1 MLSEKLGLS
10 IKKSLFNS
18 PSSNRVSPAS
28 TIRKTAKNYLA
39 LGNIAQDLHI
49 ANLNFIT
56 YVNFYGGKART
67 KTDAHILSDD
77 ERSRKFGV
85 LREKFLSSFISKDS
99 KDGLSQ
105 HRGKSLFFLQRYLR
119 KKFTKRFERKVSAR
133 VLRQLRKISIV
144 RKYYSFKR
152 KVLKALE
159 NVLSRFNIKKMF
171 LEWSKEQW
179 KNLSKSLQPFFKKV
193 FGKFGEMGL
202 KTALKGVLKTGAR
215 AIPFLGWII
224 LLYDGISASIDAYRK
239 DPNANVFKEFFVGV
253 IDGLTLGLFGP
264 DAVRTFIDDLFN
276 WYMNVFA
283 KLFNLIDKTINF
295 ISDKLGKVF
304 SKLLTKGK
312 SVADALT
319 DFFKPGEYVDEMT
332 ERNKAFAK
340 QQDEDNKRL
349 KYIEYLSDQIIIK
362 RGEINRLKREIQ
374 ALELE
379 EEQAVLSPAAQQK
392 DEQQAEFEKK
402 NEELRLLEKEKETG
416 YTGDDPTVRKR
427 LGLPEKSYAKRK
439 EEEKREEKKQR
450 DEQLAKLAENVES
463 KGYQR
468 GEEVG
473 KVATAGRT
481 TFTPT
486 PSAPPKGVS
495 PQKMKELE
503 VPKTVK
509 DIIIR
514 AAFKVGVDDSIMLA
528 MAKQESGF
536 NPNAA
541 AKGTTAKGLYQ
552 FLDKTWQSMVARYQS
567 EYPVL
572 KKGQLDAEASA
583 IAGAL
588 YIKENAKILQAKNIP
603 ITGTSIY
610 AAHFLGVS
618 GAATLLAAKTSE
630 IAAKILPSAAKSNK
644 SIFFKADPKTNKPD
658 MNAPRTVA
666 EVISIL
672 YGKVGQ
678 IAEQYAA
685 IKNADDTKL
694 AMTQGKSV
702 GGDDIGSFVAR
713 EPDTGNK
720 IIYKSEEILLG
731 HREQL
736 KPYDYDIIN
745 APNTTNA
752 QINKNTTSIVNN
764 KTGVNYDMLIER
776 IS

>member
-1 MLSEKLGLS
+1 MISEQLGLS
-10 IKKSLFNS
+10 IKKSVLNS
-18 PSSNRVSPAS
+18 SSPNKVSPAS

-56 YVNFYGGKART
+56 YVNFYGGKARD
-67 KTDAHILSDD
+67 KPDGQVLSED

-85 LREKFLSSFISKDS
+85 MREKFLGSLISKDS

-105 HRGKSLFFLQRYLR
+105 HRGKSLFAIQHYLR
-119 KKFTKRFERKVSAR
+119 KKFTRRFERKVNAK
-133 VLRQLRKISIV
+133 VLRQLRKITIV
-144 RKYYSFKR
+144 RKYFSFKR
-152 KVLKALE
+152 QVLKALE
-159 NVLSRFNIKKMF
+159 NVLSRFNFKKMF
-171 LEWSKEQW
+171 LEWAKDQW
-179 KNLSKSLQPFFKKV
+179 KNISKSLKPFFKKV

-202 KTALKGVLKTGAR
+202 KTALKGALKTGLR
-215 AIPFLGWII
+215 AIPFLGWI
-224 LLYDGISASIDAYRK
+224 LVLYDGISESINAYNK
-239 DPNANVFKEFFVGV
+239 DPNANIFKAFFVGV
-253 IDGLTLGLFGP
+253 IDGFTLGLF
-264 DAVRTFIDDLFN
+264 DKDDIGKFLDRLADWYLGQFKLLFN
-276 WYMNVFA
+276 I
-283 KLFNLIDKTINF
+283 IDKTINF

-304 SKLLTKGK
+304 SKLLNKGK
-312 SVADALT
+312 SVADDLK
-319 DFFKPGEYVDEMT
+319 DFFKPGEYLDEMT
-332 ERNKAFAK
+332 DRNKALAT
-340 QQDEDNKRL
+340 QQAEDDKRM
-349 KYIEYLSDQIIIK
+349 KYIQYLSDQIIVK
-362 RGEINRLKREIQ
+362 RGEINRLKIEIQ

-402 NEELRLLEKEKETG
+402 NEELRLLEKEKEAG
-416 YTGDDPTVRKR
+416 YSGDDPTIRKR
-427 LGLPEKSYAKRK
+427 LGLPPKSYAKRK
-439 EEEKREEKKQR
+439 DEEKQEEKKQR
-450 DEQLAKLAENVES
+450 DEQLTQLAQNVES

-473 KVATAGRT
+473 KVAAVGKT
-481 TFTPT
+481 TLTPT
-486 PSAPPKGVS
+486 PSAPPKGLS

-509 DIIIR
+509 DIIIK
-514 AAFKVGVDDSIMLA
+514 ASYKVGVDDSIMLA

-536 NPNAA
+536 NPNAG
-541 AKGTTAKGLYQ
+541 AKGTSAKGLYQ
-552 FLDKTWQSMVARYQS
+552 FLDKTWKSMVARYQS

-572 KKGQLDAEASA
+572 KKGQLDPEASA

-603 ITGTSIY
+603 VTGTSIY

-618 GAATLLAAKTSE
+618 GAATLLGAKATE
-630 IAAKILPSAAKSNK
+630 IAAKLLPDAAKSNK
-644 SIFFKADPKTNKPD
+644 SIFFKTDPKTNKPD
-658 MNAPRTVA
+658 LNSPRTVA
-666 EVISIL
+666 DVISIL

-678 IAEQYAA
+678 VAEQYAA

-702 GGDDIGSFVAR
+702 GGYDVGSFVAR
-713 EPDTGNK
+713 EPDTGSK
-720 IIYKSEEILLG
+720 IIYKSEEISLG

-745 APNTTNA
+745 APRTTNA
-752 QINKNTTSIVNN
+752 QISKNTTSIVKN
-764 KTGVNYDMLIER
+764 KRGVDYDMLIER